1 MGLFGAGRRVLSR
14 MSGIGPSARLLLVCS
29 LPLAG
34 LIIGLAIEQFAPQR
48 RALLSELNTFTAEQH
63 FALRTMLMG
72 ASRQVEH
79 MRLTVEQHIVMESES
94 LSEANA
100 RKLHTVDVHLEKG
113 SFSGVEWGPAATVQE
128 DGNLLGIPELPSLRG
143 DAAGPV
149 DAALEL
155 LSMLRLDKIVG
166 SNARWSYFMP
176 ANAEFVAIY
185 PGASLADLVQAA
197 KEHFAFTDMRQFLGQ
212 LQNYPV
218 FQLGLPQNNPDRTP
232 YWTKVYDDAGDA
244 GPMVSQAA
252 PVYVRGQFRG
262 VVGTDILLS
271 SFDAILT
278 PMKQPLGLVAIF
290 NDHNELLGLNGAA
303 FDGDLQKMR
312 AYLIADGLLQ
322 KILALKPD
330 DGFSFIDDNWIIS
343 RVGPYSGYRL
353 IYVLPDSDLNAY
365 LFPRFISYALILCGL
380 IAMLAIILRYLHTSY
395 ILPSFRLADYLG
407 ARAAGIEAA
416 APILPKGWQPSFER
430 ISEAFANSRNYQ
442 ERLEE
447 SEARFLAAA
456 SSLIDGFAI
465 VSSEGLI
472 VFYNEAF
479 ARLLGPEG
487 RVRIAIGSYL
497 PDLLDP
503 GWLDAHDPEPML
515 LDGRWLSCRKSA
527 MPDGGTVILLRD
539 ITEARQAELQLRESE
554 TRLAALLAYA
564 PVVIMLMDVEGR
576 LIMANPEAER
586 MLNRE
591 LGMITGKRMSDFINS
606 EAMIALDASIKHVL
620 ATGEVHVS
628 EEHYPGRD
636 HYRDALAILF
646 PLHNTDGAID
656 GVGIFAVDLTLQ
668 KLTEEELRRQRDA
681 LYQNEKLAALGS
693 LLAGVAHELN
703 NPLSIVVGYAGM
715 LQELASDEPTRRRA
729 REVHVAAER
738 CARIV
743 KRFLA
748 MARSKPVEKKWVN
761 VESVIDDVMELAA
774 YGLRVNGVEVIRDR
788 VRDLPAILADADQLH
803 QVFMNL
809 VLNAM
814 QAMTGIE
821 GRRRLIIKT
830 TLRGQAIVIDVLDTG
845 LGVNDTV
852 KQRAFEPFFTTKPL
866 GVGTGIG
873 LSLCSG
879 IVEAH
884 GGTITLDSGPGGGA
898 LCRVVLPISAAPP
911 LQGTPEQTI
920 QWQPLAGRVLIVD
933 DEASI
938 ASFIAEALER
948 DGADVTTVTSGYDAQ
963 TLLAE
968 QPFDVVLTDLRMP
981 GVGGERL
988 LAFIAEERPDLKGRV
1003 VVMTGDALTLE
1014 TGLRCEGLIM
1024 IEKPIDIGAL
1034 RALLQ
1039 SLLNVPSRA
1048 GSNEQVVAVE

>member
-1 MGLFGAGRRVLSR
+1 

-34 LIIGLAIEQFAPQR
+34 LIAGLAIEQFAPQR

-63 FALRTMLMG
+63 FALRTMMMG

-79 MRLTVEQHIVMESES
+79 MRLTVEQHIAMESEN

-100 RKLHTVDVHLEKG
+100 RKFRIVNVHLKRG
-113 SFSGVEWGPAATVQE
+113 SLSAVEWGPPTNVQE
-128 DGNLLGIPELPSLRG
+128 DGSLFGIPELPGLRG

-149 DAALEL
+149 DAGLEL

-176 ANAEFVAIY
+176 ANAEFLAIY
-185 PGASLADLVQAA
+185 PGASLAELAQAA
-197 KEHFAFTDMRQFLGQ
+197 EDRFAFADMRQLLRQ
-212 LQNYPV
+212 WQNYPV
-218 FQLGLPQNNPDRTP
+218 FQLGLPQNNPDRRS

-244 GPMVSQAA
+244 GLMVSQAA
-252 PVYVRGQFRG
+252 PVYVRGEFRG
-262 VVGTDILLS
+262 IVGADILLS

-278 PMKQPLGLVAIF
+278 PMKQPLGLTVIL
-290 NDHNELLGLNGAA
+290 NDHNEILGLNGAA
-303 FDGDLQKMR
+303 FDGNLSKMR
-312 AYLIADGLLQ
+312 SYLNADGLLQ
-322 KILALKPD
+322 KLLSLKPD
-330 DGFSFIDDNWIIS
+330 DSFSFIDDNWVIS

-353 IYVLPDSDLNAY
+353 IYVLPDGDLNAY
-365 LFPRFISYALILCGL
+365 LLPRFISYALILGGL
-380 IAMLAIILRYLHTSY
+380 IAMLAIILRYLHKSY

-407 ARAAGIEAA
+407 AKAAGIEAA
-416 APILPKGWQPSFER
+416 APLLPKGWQPSFER

-442 ERLEE
+442 EKLEE

-465 VSSEGLI
+465 VSSEGRV

-479 ARLLGPEG
+479 AQLLGSE
-487 RVRIAIGSYL
+487 RRARIAIGSYL
-497 PDLLDP
+497 ADLLDQD
-503 GWLDAHDPEPML
+503 WLEAHDPEPTL
-515 LDGRWLSCRKSA
+515 LDGRWLSYRKSA

-539 ITEARQAELQLRESE
+539 ITEARQAEMQLRESE

-564 PVVIMLMDVEGR
+564 PVVIMLMNAEGH

-591 LGMITGKRMSDFINS
+591 LGVITGKRMSDFINS
-606 EAMIALDASIKHVL
+606 EAMIKLDARIKHVL
-620 ATGEVHVS
+620 TTGEVQVS
-628 EEHYPGRD
+628 EEHYPARD

-646 PLHNTDGAID
+646 PLHNPEGAID

-668 KLTEEELRRQRDA
+668 KATEEELRRQRDA

-748 MARSKPVEKKWVN
+748 MARSKPVEKKWVD
-761 VESVIDDVMELAA
+761 VEAVIDDVMELAA
-774 YGLRVNGVEVIRDR
+774 YGLRVNAVEVIRDSAS
-788 VRDLPAILADADQLH
+788 DLPAILADADQLH
-803 QVFMNL
+803 QVFMNV

-821 GRRRLIIKT
+821 GQRQLIIKT
-830 TLRGQAIVIDVLDTG
+830 RLRHQAIVIDVLDTG
-845 LGVNDTV
+845 HGVNDTV

-884 GGTITLDSGPGGGA
+884 GGTITLDPGPDGGA
-898 LCRVVLPISAAPP
+898 LCRVVLPISVAPP
-911 LQGTPEQTI
+911 LQGAAEQTS
-920 QWQPLAGRVLIVD
+920 QRRPLSGRVLIVD

-938 ASFIAEALER
+938 ANFIAEALER

-963 TLLAE
+963 TVLAE

-988 LAFIAEERPDLKGRV
+988 VAFIAEERPDLDGRV
-1003 VVMTGDALTLE
+1003 VVMTGDALTSE
-1014 TGLRCEGLIM
+1014 TTPLGEGVIM
-1024 IEKPIDIGAL
+1024 IEKPIDIDGL

-1039 SLLNVPSRA
+1039 SLLNVSNEG
-1048 GSNEQVVAVE
+1048 GSNETVVAME